1 MSEETEDN
9 KFNFYQHLDNIK
21 DSIEWLKTIH
31 VYDLSERS
39 RNTNLINDLKIKL
52 DESEKQCYAYELE
65 LYQAGLEM
73 QNCKS
78 DNCYLKHQ
86 LEIKE
91 KEVELLKSAD
101 EYVSEVV
108 EKYNKIPR
116 FVKWL
121 FGAN

>member
-52 DESEKQCYAYELE
+52 DESE

-101 EYVSEVV
+101 EYLSEVV